1 MPAETIRL
9 HLSAREG
16 DVPTGPVDC
25 DALVMTSP
33 AGETW
38 IGRRG
43 KRGPPRLAGRIFVLA
58 IDLNGSLAGPDTSGI
73 LSCSVAP
80 PTDRRVLLRVDR
92 ILLKAGSITP
102 RHRHLGPGIRL
113 LTAGALDAMVGCRRF
128 PVRPGEAW
136 LEAVDDDI
144 IGRVVGEEPA
154 SFIRFVLLPPELDGG
169 RSSFVAVAPRK
180 GDPEDAP
187 FEREQT
193 ILAEALLDL

>member
-1 MPAETIRL
+1 MPAKTIRL
-9 HLSAREG
+9 HLGAREG
-16 DVPTGPVDC
+16 DVPTGPVDG
-25 DALVMTSP
+25 DALVVTSA

-43 KRGPPRLAGRIFVLA
+43 ERGPPARDGRFFVLA
-58 IDLNGSLAGPDTSGI
+58 IDLNASLADPASCGI

-80 PTDRRVLLRVDR
+80 PTDGRVLLRVDR

-113 LTAGALDAMVGCRRF
+113 LTAGALDAMVGARRF
-128 PVRPGEAW
+128 PARPGEAW
-136 LEAVDDDI
+136 LETVDDDI
-144 IGRVVGEEPA
+144 IGRVVGEGSA
-154 SFIRFVLLPPELDGG
+154 SFIRFVLLPPGLEGG
-169 RSSFVAVAPRK
+169 RSSFVAVPPRE

-187 FEREQT
+187 FEREQA